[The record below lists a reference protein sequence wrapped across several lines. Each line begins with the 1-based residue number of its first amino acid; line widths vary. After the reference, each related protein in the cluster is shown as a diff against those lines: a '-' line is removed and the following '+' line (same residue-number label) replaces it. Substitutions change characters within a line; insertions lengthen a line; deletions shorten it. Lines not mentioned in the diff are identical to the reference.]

1 MPAATASDRRVFRP
15 RCSLARVPSR
25 TADTRARGTSV
36 LDVTRALLAVLDG
49 SVRTAAALATVIERS
64 GSAPQIVGARL
75 LLHDDGRQ
83 VGTVGGG
90 AIEAEVIAACRSAL
104 RDGNARR
111 IRHNLVR
118 DLGMC
123 CGGTME
129 VLVEFV
135 QPMPRLL
142 VIGGGHVSQ
151 ALVPLATTAGFRV
164 AVFDDR
170 EEMLEHPAFAGVD
183 VHLRDVDELD
193 TALDDLDDRDYVVIL
208 TRDHARDERA
218 LAQLIGRPHRY
229 LGMIGSRRK
238 VVAVLRRILHRR
250 PSTAGPPDLS
260 RVRAPIGL
268 SLGGRTPAEIAIS
281 IVAELVADRHGG
293 SGVAMN
299 TVGSFVD
306 LPSTNDGDD
315 AAPDSVDEGVQ
326 ADIGAAPPGR
336 DVARPR

>member
-1 MPAATASDRRVFRP
+1 M
-15 RCSLARVPSR
+15 
-25 TADTRARGTSV
+25 
-36 LDVTRALLAVLDG
+36 LDVTRALVAVLEG

-75 LLHDDGRQ
+75 LLHDDGTQ

-90 AIEAEVIAACRSAL
+90 AIEAEVIAACRAAL

-135 QPMPRLL
+135 QPMPRLV
-142 VIGGGHVSQ
+142 VIGAGHVSQ
-151 ALVPLATTAGFRV
+151 ALVPVAATAGFRV
-164 AVFDDR
+164 TVFDDR
-170 EEMLEHPAFAGVD
+170 EEMLEHPAFTGVE

-193 TALDDLDDRDYVVIL
+193 GALGDLDDRDYVVIL

-218 LAQLIGRPHRY
+218 LAWLVDRPHRY

-238 VVAVLRRILHRR
+238 VIAVVRRILHRR
-250 PSTAGPPDLS
+250 TGAPPDFS

-281 IVAELVADRHGG
+281 IVAEMIADRHGG
-293 SGVAMN
+293 TGEAMN
-299 TVGSFVD
+299 TIGALVD
-306 LPSTNDGDD
+306 GNGDD
-315 AAPDSVDEGVQ
+315 EADDAGSDDEASIREGS
-326 ADIGAAPPGR
+326 GPGR
-336 DVARPR
+336 DLARPR